1 MPIAGKNPLSIHK
14 QEKFCLFRAQGMS
27 PSEAHAAAG
36 YTGTDRSAN
45 TALANKPKVRARVAY
60 LRARVEDRVVQTAAV
75 TQHEVLEIIRRNIAK
90 AEKGTPIQDRM
101 GHVVG
106 HKVSFS
112 DVNRGAELLG
122 RTVGMFVDVTG
133 KVEDLGKHLEDMTD
147 DQIRAYAATHFESM
161 DPSLRKHALEKR
173 KKEEQ
178 VAEEE
183 AAPETGDDT
192 GGPTL
197 Q

>member
-14 QEKFCLFRAQGMS
+14 QEKFCLLRAQGLD
-27 PSEAHAAAG
+27 PNEAHTAAG
-36 YTGTDRSAN
+36 YKGTDRSAK
-45 TALANKPKVRARVAY
+45 TQLANRPNIVARVAY

-90 AEKGTPIQDRM
+90 AEKGTPMQDRM
-101 GHVVG
+101 GKVVG

-122 RTVGMFVDVTG
+122 RNIGMFVDVTG
-133 KVEDLGKHLEDMTD
+133 KVEDLDKHLEDMTN
-147 DQIRAYAATHFESM
+147 DQIRAYSATNFEAV

-173 KKEEQ
+173 EKAEQ
-178 VAEEE
+178 EAETEP
-183 AAPETGDDT
+183 APETGDD
-192 GGPTL
+192 GGRVL
-197 Q
+197 N